1 MLDLLAKNDGNLQMP
16 DLIEGWTPMNF
27 VALSRAKMTIRDQ
40 EFALS
45 SRKESPAQYLKTFY
59 SSCESHYVNNLTTS
73 EIQYLFE
80 FWQEGVFKDALSGEQ
95 GPLKY
100 DDVGFRAI

>member
-1 MLDLLAKNDGNLQMP
+1 MLDLLAKNDDNLQMP
-16 DLIEGWTPMNF
+16 DLIEGWTPMTF

-40 EFALS
+40 EFTLS

-73 EIQYLFE
+73 KIQYPFE
-80 FWQEGVFKDALSGEQ
+80 F
-95 GPLKY
+95 
-100 DDVGFRAI
+100 